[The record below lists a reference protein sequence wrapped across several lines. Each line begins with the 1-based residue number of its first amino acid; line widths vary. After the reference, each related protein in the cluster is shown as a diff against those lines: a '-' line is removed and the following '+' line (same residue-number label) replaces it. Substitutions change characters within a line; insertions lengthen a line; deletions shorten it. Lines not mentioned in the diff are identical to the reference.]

1 MNNPLAQQAQ
11 YYLNES
17 SRLSEELNTEI
28 EYSAVLEAVLEELV
42 GTENF
47 LKLITELGQY
57 PDLDRKTTRNIS
69 TGKKVIGGGELRTPA
84 QKANL
89 AKRYG
94 QVAGLVQG
102 AARDAETAKDAALV
116 GPDREKSVAQD
127 GRIIAPAVAAA
138 KKATNFAA
146 RAEVGGFSVNPEGS
160 DGRTQGISQQFADR
174 GVGHTSPQNVN
185 SQNNETGSV
194 AKQAMTLKR
203 DPVLSDSGQKRLA
216 ALRASKGRRTT
227 DALDRSRQASRTFG
241 TTISDSYDLNLV
253 QSIMN
258 LLTSNEKNDNSV
270 NELSDATHTSYRKKA
285 TKDLAERGLKAR
297 INGMQVGNAA
307 ATVGFG
313 NPNAASEEDVE
324 DLAKDGDENSRKMM
338 GRLNGL
344 TRSERLKPLGGQPL
358 DMSKQKKK

>member
-57 PDLDRKTTRNIS
+57 PDLDKKTS
-69 TGKKVIGGGELRTPA
+69 VSSSGKKQIGGGALRTPA
-84 QKANL
+84 EKAHL

-102 AARDAETAKDAALV
+102 AARDAEAAKDATIR
-116 GPDREKSVAQD
+116 GTGSEDNKSVSQD
-127 GRIIAPAVAAA
+127 RRVIEPAAA
-138 KKATNFAA
+138 ASKKATNFAA

-160 DGRTQGISQQFADR
+160 MDRGANITQQLGDR

-185 SQNNETGSV
+185 SQNNETGLV

-203 DPVLSDSGQKRLA
+203 DATLGDSGQKRLA
-216 ALRASKGRRTT
+216 ALRAQKRTRTT

-241 TTISDSYDLNLV
+241 TTISDSYDPNLV
-253 QSIMN
+253 QNIMN
-258 LLTSNEKNDNSV
+258 LLMNQKNQ
-270 NELSDATHTSYRKKA
+270 
-285 TKDLAERGLKAR
+285 KD
-297 INGMQVGNAA
+297 
-307 ATVGFG
+307 
-313 NPNAASEEDVE
+313 
-324 DLAKDGDENSRKMM
+324 
-338 GRLNGL
+338 
-344 TRSERLKPLGGQPL
+344 
-358 DMSKQKKK
+358 

>member
-57 PDLDRKTTRNIS
+57 PDLDKKTS
-69 TGKKVIGGGELRTPA
+69 VSSSGKKVIGGGALRTPE

-89 AKRYG
+89 ARRYG

-102 AARDAETAKDAALV
+102 AARDAEAAKDATIE
-116 GPDREKSVAQD
+116 GQGRDAQVSQD
-127 GRIIAPAVAAA
+127 SRIVNPAIKAAMKA
-138 KKATNFAA
+138 KNYAA

-160 DGRTQGISQQFADR
+160 GTRSSDIDQQLSDR
-174 GVGHTSPQNVN
+174 GIGHGSPHNVD
-185 SQNNETGSV
+185 SQNSETGPV

-203 DPVLSDSGQKRLA
+203 DPVLGDSGQKRLA
-216 ALRASKGRRTT
+216 ALRFSKRNRTT

-241 TTISDSYDLNLV
+241 TTISDSYDPNLV
-253 QSIMN
+253 QNIMN
-258 LLTSNEKNDNSV
+258 LLMNQKNQ
-270 NELSDATHTSYRKKA
+270 
-285 TKDLAERGLKAR
+285 KD
-297 INGMQVGNAA
+297 
-307 ATVGFG
+307 
-313 NPNAASEEDVE
+313 
-324 DLAKDGDENSRKMM
+324 
-338 GRLNGL
+338 
-344 TRSERLKPLGGQPL
+344 
-358 DMSKQKKK
+358 